1 MLLEKKGGPKMRKSF
16 SPDFMAK
23 VALAAIKGDMTT
35 AELSSKYEVHRSQ
48 ISNWRKRAM
57 DGLVEIFRGKRDKSL
72 KESEKLIDELY
83 RQIGQLKVE
92 NDWLKKKAALFES
105 DRPLRQGVKYSQA
118 VRAFEFAQVE
128 HILQACG
135 GIRGD
140 LTDNE
145 PD

>member
-1 MLLEKKGGPKMRKSF
+1 MLLEEKGGPKMRKSF

-57 DGLVEIFRGKRDKSL
+57 DGLVGIFRGKRDKSL

-83 RQIGQLKVE
+83 CQIGQLKVE
-92 NDWLKKKAALFES
+92 NDWLKKS
-105 DRPLRQGVKYSQA
+105 CTV
-118 VRAFEFAQVE
+118 
-128 HILQACG
+128 
-135 GIRGD
+135 
-140 LTDNE
+140 
-145 PD
+145 